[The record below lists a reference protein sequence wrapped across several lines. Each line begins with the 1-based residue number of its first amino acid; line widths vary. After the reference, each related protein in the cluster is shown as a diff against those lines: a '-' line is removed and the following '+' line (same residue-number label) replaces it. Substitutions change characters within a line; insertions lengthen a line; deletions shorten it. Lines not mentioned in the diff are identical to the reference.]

1 MRFEYFLSLLKNSKI
16 VIGNSSVGIRE
27 APFYGVPTINIG
39 SRQFNRVKKVK
50 SIYNLDFDVKKLSS
64 KIKSLEGKKYKKN
77 FIFGRG
83 DSSKKILKIIKSN
96 KIWRT
101 SLQKIFNDE

>member
-1 MRFEYFLSLLKNSKI
+1 ME
-16 VIGNSSVGIRE
+16 
-27 APFYGVPTINIG
+27 VPTINIG

-64 KIKSLEGKKYKKN
+64 KIKSLEGKKYKKKN
-77 FIFGRG
+77 FIFGR